1 MCKDCGCEEGNAR
14 AYFQGHDHEHDH
26 GDEAHVHVHVHVH
39 LHGAAVDHD
48 HSQVHVP
55 THDEHDHEH
64 THEHPHAHEHRH
76 THEHPPAHEHPHDPA
91 PAAAHARTVQ
101 VEERVLAKNDE
112 AAAANRA
119 WLAERG
125 VLAVNLISSPG
136 SGKTEL
142 LVQTLQRLH
151 GRLASAVIVG
161 DQQTDNDARRLQG
174 HGAPV
179 RQIETG
185 AACHL
190 NASQVGAV
198 LPEVVG
204 AGVRLLF
211 VENVG
216 NLVCPAAFDL
226 GERFKIAV
234 LSVTEGEDK
243 PLKYPV
249 LFSDAPVVVVTK
261 ADLLPHLDVSLDVLR
276 ANLKRVRPDVTIF
289 ELSAKTGQGL
299 DVWIEYLESVVSRG
313 A

>member
-14 AYFQGHDHEHDH
+14 AFFEGGATDGRQECLPHSYEHEHH
-26 GDEAHVHVHVHVH
+26 HANEAHVHVHVHV
-39 LHGAAVDHD
+39 LVDGATAGHDHVHVHTHDHD
-48 HSQVHVP
+48 H
-55 THDEHDHEH
+55 
-64 THEHPHAHEHRH
+64 
-76 THEHPPAHEHPHDPA
+76 A
-91 PAAAHARTVQ
+91 PEEAPEPVASRPRTV
-101 VEERVLAKNDE
+101 VIEERVLAKNDQ

-119 WLAERG
+119 WLAGRG

-204 AGVRLLF
+204 EGVRLLF

-226 GERFKIAV
+226 GEHFKIAV

-261 ADLLPHLDVSLDVLR
+261 VDLLPHLDVSLDALR

-299 DVWIEYLESVVSRG
+299 DVWIEYLESAVTRRG
-313 A
+313 